1 MSNPFGVPEMSV
13 HEVARKRDAGEQFLL
28 VDVREQHE
36 LRLANLGAGVIHVPL
51 SQLARQRQEAL
62 PEELM
67 QQDAEIVIMCHHGN
81 RSAQVAAWLMGQG
94 WTNVWNMT
102 GGIDAYAR
110 EIAPSIGF
118 Y

>member
-13 HEVARKRDAGEQFLL
+13 QELARKREAGEQFLL
-28 VDVREQHE
+28 IDVREPHE
-36 LRLANLGAGVIHVPL
+36 LHLANLGEGVIHVPL
-51 SQLARQRQEAL
+51 SQLARIRLDALPAEAL
-62 PEELM
+62 D
-67 QQDAEIVIMCHHGN
+67 QDAEIVIMCHHGN

-110 EIAPSIGF
+110 EISPSVGF

>member
-1 MSNPFGVPEMSV
+1 MSNPFGVPEISV
-13 HEVARKRDAGEQFLL
+13 QEVARKLTEGEDFLL
-28 VDVREQHE
+28 IDVREHQE
-36 LRLANLGAGVIHVPL
+36 LLMANLGDGVEHAPL
-51 SQLARQRQEAL
+51 SELARYRLDAL
-62 PEELM
+62 PEAALK
-67 QQDAEIVIMCHHGN
+67 QDAEIVIMCHHGN

-110 EIAPSIGF
+110 EVSPSVGM